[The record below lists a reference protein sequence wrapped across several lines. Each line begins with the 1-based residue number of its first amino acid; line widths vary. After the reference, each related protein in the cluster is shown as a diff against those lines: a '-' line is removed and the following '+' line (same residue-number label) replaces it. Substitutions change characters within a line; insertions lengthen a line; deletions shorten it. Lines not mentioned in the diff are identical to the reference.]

1 MLTPK
6 PMLVIKNR
14 FLNGAIFLMLAVFI
28 AGCTP
33 PGPRALLKGK
43 NFLEHGDFTSAVE
56 QLKTATTLLPSNA
69 QAWNYYG
76 VALQHAGQPDDAAA
90 AYNRALTLDRDLTE
104 AHYNLGCLWLE
115 QNKFD
120 SAKTEF
126 TAYTLR
132 RNNAPEGWLKLGAAQ
147 LGAGEIAPAEKSF
160 STALYLDK
168 NSAEALNGL
177 GLARIQRGKPRDAA
191 QFFAA
196 AIRHHPGFA
205 SAIMNLATVNAE
217 YLHDTKAALENYR
230 AYLALTPRPP
240 DWDAV
245 NAVMNNLEQPPAVA
259 AVNPPPENQT
269 APPPQ
274 PPVVSETKTQTSVAV
289 RPFLPPKMQQMVHT
303 QPQAVKVRSQ
313 PAIVE
318 TSPTPR
324 PPPEE
329 LHNLNPP
336 HGFNSSAQ
344 ENYSKNGVTPLPE
357 PEPANESAETTALSN
372 PPASPKPEKIVPPP
386 PPVFPRYVYLSP
398 RKPKSG
404 DRTAASGE
412 FAKARTFEEDSRLA
426 DAAQSYQKAAK
437 LDPSWFEAHYNYSVL
452 AYRLKDYRR
461 SLAACEMAL
470 AIRPDSADA
479 RYIFALALKASGYV
493 TDAVNELK
501 KIAAANPSDA
511 RTQLVLG
518 DIYAQQLRD
527 TAEARAHY
535 QKFLDLNPRDS
546 QAANVR
552 FWLASNPQ

>member
-6 PMLVIKNR
+6 PMLVTKNR
-14 FLNGAIFLMLAVFI
+14 ILHDAIFLLLAVFI
-28 AGCTP
+28 AGCSP
-33 PGPRALLKGK
+33 PGPRALLKGEK
-43 NFLEHGDFTSAVE
+43 FLERGDFTSAVE
-56 QLKTATTLLPSNA
+56 QLKTATTLLPANA

-76 VALQHAGQPDDAAA
+76 VALQHAGQPDDAAT

-132 RNNAPEGWLKLGAAQ
+132 RSNAPEGWLKLGTAQ
-147 LGAGEIAPAEKSF
+147 LRAGEIVSAEKSF
-160 STALYLDK
+160 STAFYLDK

-177 GLARIQRGKPRDAA
+177 GLARIQRGKPHDAV

-196 AIRHHPGFA
+196 AIQHHPDFA
-205 SAIMNLATVNAE
+205 PAILNLATVNAL
-217 YLHDTKAALENYR
+217 YLHDNKTALEKYR
-230 AYLALTPRPP
+230 AYLALTPRPA

-245 NAVMNNLEQPPAVA
+245 NAVMNNLEEPSAVA
-259 AVNPPPENQT
+259 AVNPPQEAKNQT
-269 APPPQ
+269 AAPPQ
-274 PPVVSETKTQTSVAV
+274 PPVVSETKTQTPVAV
-289 RPFLPPKMQQMVHT
+289 RPLLTPKMQQTLHT
-303 QPQAVKVRSQ
+303 PPLQSTAPQRS
-313 PAIVE
+313 
-318 TSPTPR
+318 
-324 PPPEE
+324 
-329 LHNLNPP
+329 LNPP
-336 HGFNSSAQ
+336 RWQGSPTQ
-344 ENYSKNGVTPLPE
+344 ENYSQNGVTPLPQ
-357 PEPANESAETTALSN
+357 PGLKDESAGPSAASN
-372 PPASPKPEKIVPPP
+372 PPAAPQPAKVVPPP

-404 DRTAASGE
+404 DRVAASGE

-437 LDPSWFEAHYNYSVL
+437 LDPAWFEAQYNYSVL

-479 RYIFALALKASGYV
+479 RYIFALALKASGCA
-493 TDAVNELK
+493 TDAVNELE
-501 KIAAANPSDA
+501 KIAAADPSDA
-511 RTQLVLG
+511 RAQLVLG
-518 DIYAQQLRD
+518 DIDAQQMSD
-527 TAEARAHY
+527 KAAARRHY
-535 QKFLDLNPRDS
+535 LKFLDLSPRDS

-552 FWLASNPQ
+552 FWLASNPP